1 MFDVL
6 LQGLHYQHTFYEE
19 AEIACRECEDW
30 HLSFDILDDVYR
42 CENCES
48 VFTAADTAA
57 E

>member
-19 AEIACRECEDW
+19 AEIAYRECEDW